1 MAWRKAPQSLVAYFD
16 KIVPQDARIERRKM
30 FGYPAAFINGN
41 LFASL
46 FQESCI
52 LRLRENDRDEMRVA
66 FGARNFEPMAGRAM
80 REYIVV
86 PDEVLADADAMS
98 EWMTRAMDYGAT
110 LAPKAK
116 AKAGKKTSGKAGPT
130 AGKQAA
136 ATSSASAKKA
146 APAAKKVSRGSS
158 SLKKA
163 TKRRNRALEIRSVII
178 R

>member
-98 EWMTRAMDYGAT
+98 EWMTRAMDYGAA
-110 LAPKAK
+110 LAPK
-116 AKAGKKTSGKAGPT
+116 AKAGKKTGVKAGPT
-130 AGKQAA
+130 AGKQVGVI
-136 ATSSASAKKA
+136 SSASAKKA
-146 APAAKKVSRGSS
+146 APAAKKVSRSSS

-163 TKRRNRALEIRSVII
+163 TKKAKSRS
-178 R
+178 